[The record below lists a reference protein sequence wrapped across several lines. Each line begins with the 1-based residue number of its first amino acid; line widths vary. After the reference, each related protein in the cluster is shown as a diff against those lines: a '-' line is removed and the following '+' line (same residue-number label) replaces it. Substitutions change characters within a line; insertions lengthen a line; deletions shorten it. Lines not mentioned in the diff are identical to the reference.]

1 MMPCRLVPAAALV
14 LLAAGLSAA
23 AEPPAAKPPAATD
36 RDKLQGTWKVSAEV
50 EDGRESPAA
59 RCGKVRLVFAADK
72 LLLKEGD
79 EVQEAAF
86 TLDATRTPRVIE
98 LVPAAGPH
106 KGKKL
111 SGIYALEGDTLRV
124 CLPTEPGKEAP
135 ADFGCRPG
143 SGRILLTLQR
153 DK

>member
-1 MMPCRLVPAAALV
+1 MTRLSFVSAPACV
-14 LLAAGLSAA
+14 LLAAALTASAYP
-23 AEPPAAKPPAATD
+23 PPAVKPPAAD
-36 RDKLQGTWKVSAEV
+36 RDKLQGAWKVAAEV

-59 RCGKVRLVFAADK
+59 RSGKVRMVFAGDK

-79 EVQEAAF
+79 EVQEAVF
-86 TLDATRTPRVIE
+86 TLEADRNPRVIG
-98 LVPAAGPH
+98 LVPAAGPY

-111 SGIYALEGDTLRV
+111 IGIYALEGDTLRV
-124 CLPTEPGKEAP
+124 CLPTEPGKELP

-153 DK
+153 EK

>member
-1 MMPCRLVPAAALV
+1 MMSRRLVPAAALV

-23 AEPPAAKPPAATD
+23 AEPPAAKPPAAD
-36 RDKLQGTWKVSAEV
+36 RDKIQGTWKVAAEV

-59 RCGKVRLVFAADK
+59 RSGKVRLVFAADK

-111 SGIYALEGDTLRV
+111 AGIYALERDTLRV